1 MPIARIVINNQT
13 LTYRTGNNVPSGLT
27 GRYFGAPGKSTK
39 DSYVG
44 KVTLRG
50 TTPVRLPNGT
60 TFVPSFTFPYAPHD
74 INVSGMGDN
83 YENLTRP
90 GKKPL
95 VFKSSANVQKVDI
108 TALVVNK
115 TKPGVYSCEQQLEV
129 LRGCARIPQ
138 DFILVGVGS
147 LLRTARFRFA
157 DLSVKAVRHNPSQ
170 EITMAEASISL
181 TEVPDDQ
188 TIYPIPGM
196 IAIKDVPL
204 SGSNRTEAAGF
215 AAGSSSDYWVNAPK
229 PG

>member
-1 MPIARIVINNQT
+1 MPIARIVINGEV
-13 LTYRTGNNVPSGLT
+13 LTYPIVNNIPSGLT

-44 KVTLRG
+44 TVTLRG
-50 TTPVRLPNGT
+50 TTPIRLPNGV
-60 TFVPSFTFPYAPHD
+60 TFVPSFTFPYAPQD
-74 INVSGMGDN
+74 ISVSGMGDN

-90 GKKPL
+90 GRKPL
-95 VFKSSANVQKVDI
+95 VFKSSANVQNVDI
-108 TALVVNK
+108 TALIIDK
-115 TKPGVYSCEQQLEV
+115 TKPGIYSCEKQLEI

-147 LLRTARFRFA
+147 LLRTARFRFT
-157 DLSVKAVRHNPSQ
+157 DLGVKAIRYNPSQ

-181 TEVPDDQ
+181 VEVPDDQ

-215 AAGSSSDYWVNAPK
+215 AAGSNSDYWINAPK
-229 PG
+229 